1 MAKVRS
7 VLFLRCTDVGTGID
21 RTSADWPYPR
31 LVAHRC
37 GGTLAPENTLAG
49 FDACK
54 RYGYRMVEFDAKLS
68 ADDHLFLLHD
78 DTLDRTT
85 NGHGPAAEHTW
96 QELAKLD
103 AGSWRDAAFAGERLP
118 TLADAAARCK
128 RDGIA
133 ANIEI
138 KPCPGR
144 DVITGQ
150 LVAGAALA
158 LWQDQTPPPLLSS
171 FSFEALAA
179 AREAAPTLPRGMLF
193 EAVPDDWLRIV
204 RELECVS
211 LHASHKHLT
220 AERVAEIR
228 AEGLRVLVYT
238 VNDPDRAKLLAQWG
252 VDMICTDRIDM
263 LAHDMLST
271 PRNLA

>member
-1 MAKVRS
+1 
-7 VLFLRCTDVGTGID
+7 VGTGID
-21 RTSADWPYPR
+21 RSVADWPYPR

-54 RYGYRMVEFDAKLS
+54 RYGYGMVEFDAKLS
-68 ADDHLFLLHD
+68 ADNQIFLLHD
-78 DTLDRTT
+78 DTLERTT
-85 NGHGPAAEHTW
+85 NGHGAAAGHSW
-96 QELAKLD
+96 QELAQLD
-103 AGSWRDAAFAGERLP
+103 AGSWRGPEFAGVRLA
-118 TLADAAARCK
+118 TLAEAAARCAQD
-128 RDGIA
+128 RIA

-144 DVITGQ
+144 DEITGQ
-150 LVAGAALA
+150 LVAAAALE
-158 LWQDQTPPPLLSS
+158 LWQGQTQPLLSS

-179 AREAAPTLPRGMLF
+179 ARDAAPSLPRGMLF

-204 RELECVS
+204 RELDCVS

-220 AERVAEIR
+220 AELVAEIR
-228 AEGLRVLVYT
+228 AAGLRVLVYT
-238 VNDPDRAKLLAQWG
+238 VNDPERATLFAQWG

-263 LAHDMLST
+263 LAHDMLSA
-271 PRNLA
+271 PRDRS

>member
-1 MAKVRS
+1 M
-7 VLFLRCTDVGTGID
+7 GTGID
-21 RTSADWPYPR
+21 RTVADWPYPR

-85 NGHGPAAEHTW
+85 NGHGPAAQHTW
-96 QELAKLD
+96 QELAQLD
-103 AGSWRDAAFAGERLP
+103 AGSWRGPEFAGERLP
-118 TLADAAARCK
+118 TLADAAGRCAQ
-128 RDGIA
+128 DGIA

-144 DVITGQ
+144 DAITGR
-150 LVAGAALA
+150 LVAAAALE
-158 LWQDQTPPPLLSS
+158 LWQGQAQPLLSS

-179 AREAAPTLPRGMLF
+179 ARDAAPSLPRGMLF

-204 RELECVS
+204 RELDCVS

-220 AERVAEIR
+220 AERVAEIH
-228 AEGLRVLVYT
+228 AAGLRVLVYT
-238 VNDPDRAKLLAQWG
+238 VNDPERAKVLAQWG
-252 VDMICTDRIDM
+252 VDMICTDRVDT
-263 LAHDMLST
+263 LAHDMLSA
-271 PRNLA
+271 PRDPA

>member
-1 MAKVRS
+1 M
-7 VLFLRCTDVGTGID
+7 GTGID
-21 RTSADWPYPR
+21 RTSAAWPYPR

-78 DTLDRTT
+78 DSLDRTT
-85 NGHGPAAEHTW
+85 DGHGLAAEHTW
-96 QELAKLD
+96 LELEKLD
-103 AGSWRDAAFAGERLP
+103 AGSWRGAAFVGERLP
-118 TLADAAARCK
+118 TLAQAAARCQ

-144 DVITGQ
+144 DTLTGQ

-158 LWQDQTPPPLLSS
+158 LWQKQTPPLLSS
-171 FSFEALAA
+171 FSFEALVA

-193 EAVPDDWLRIV
+193 DAVPDDWLRIV
-204 RELECVS
+204 RELDCVS

-220 AERVAEIR
+220 AERVAAIR

-238 VNDPDRAKLLAQWG
+238 VNDPERAKLLAGWG
-252 VDMICTDRIDM
+252 VDMICTDRIDL
-263 LAHDMLST
+263 LAHDMLCA
-271 PRNLA
+271 PRGES

>member
-1 MAKVRS
+1 
-7 VLFLRCTDVGTGID
+7 VGTGID
-21 RTSADWPYPR
+21 RTNAGWPYPR

-96 QELAKLD
+96 EELAKLD

-144 DVITGQ
+144 DAITGQ
-150 LVAGAALA
+150 LVARAALA
-158 LWQDQTPPPLLSS
+158 LWQGETPPLLSS

-193 EAVPDDWLRIV
+193 EAVPEDWLRIV
-204 RELECVS
+204 RELDCVS

-220 AERVAEIR
+220 AELVAEIR

-271 PRNLA
+271 SGNRA

>member
-1 MAKVRS
+1 
-7 VLFLRCTDVGTGID
+7 VGTGID
-21 RTSADWPYPR
+21 RTVADWPYPR

-68 ADDHLFLLHD
+68 ADDQLFLLHD

-85 NGHGPAAEHTW
+85 NGHGAAAGHTW
-96 QELAKLD
+96 RELAQLD
-103 AGSWRDAAFAGERLP
+103 AGSWRGTEFAGERLP
-118 TLADAAARCK
+118 TLAEAAARCAQ
-128 RDGIA
+128 DGIA

-144 DVITGQ
+144 DVITGR
-150 LVAGAALA
+150 LVAAAALE
-158 LWQDQTPPPLLSS
+158 LWQGQTQPLLSS

-179 AREAAPTLPRGMLF
+179 ARDAAPSLPRGMLF

-204 RELECVS
+204 RELDCVS

-220 AERVAEIR
+220 AELVAEIR
-228 AEGLRVLVYT
+228 AAGLRVLVYT
-238 VNDPDRAKLLAQWG
+238 VNDPERAALLAQWG

-271 PRNLA
+271 PSDLA